1 MVRTTPPLKGEAHG
15 KEPSIVPLDS
25 PYRCW
30 AEIDLGALERNIK
43 RIRAA
48 LPRGIQYLAVVKA
61 DAYGHGM
68 AQTVARLMR
77 SGADMFAVANMG
89 EAAEILEIGS
99 GWPILLLSAI
109 LPGEDRYLADYNV
122 IATISTA
129 EEVKR
134 FSQVGKKAGKLIPV
148 HLKIDTGM
156 GRLGVWHEEAQA
168 LYETI
173 RNNPHLKLEGI
184 FTHFSSADSD
194 REFTDHQRAIFIE
207 TLDKLQNLD
216 RSRLLIHADNSAALE
231 SFIPG
236 SSFNAVRVGL
246 LQFGVRPYKRS
257 FLANVKVEPVL
268 SFHSRVGLVRNLP
281 EGTGIS
287 YHRTHVLEK
296 DSRLAVI
303 TAGYGDGLPLGAS
316 NSGKVIVGGQ
326 LCPILG
332 RVTMDQTV
340 VDITS
345 LGKVQPGDPVTFI
358 GRQED
363 AFIDVTD
370 FCRWAGQISWEV
382 FCSITKRVPRIYRT
396 DSAV

>member
-1 MVRTTPPLKGEAHG
+1 M
-15 KEPSIVPLDS
+15 DS

-48 LPRGIQYLAVVKA
+48 LPKDIQYLAVVKA

-129 EEVKR
+129 EEVER
-134 FSQVGKKAGKLIPV
+134 FSRVGKEAGKRIPV
-148 HLKIDTGM
+148 HMKIDTGM
-156 GRLGVWHEEAQA
+156 GRLGVWYEEAPT
-168 LYETI
+168 LYDKILT
-173 RNNPHLKLEGI
+173 NPHLSLEGI
-184 FTHFSSADSD
+184 FTHFSSADTD
-194 REFTDHQRAIFIE
+194 QEFTEHQRALFLE
-207 TLDKLQNLD
+207 TLDKLPNLD
-216 RSRLLIHADNSAALE
+216 RAKLLIHADNSAALE
-231 SFIPG
+231 SFTPG
-236 SSFNAVRVGL
+236 TSFNAVRLGL
-246 LQFGVRPYKRS
+246 LQFGVCPYARS
-257 FLANVKVEPVL
+257 FLAKVKVEPVL
-268 SFHSRVGLVRNLP
+268 SFHSRVGLVRSVP
-281 EGTGIS
+281 AGTGIS
-287 YHRTHVLEK
+287 YQRTHILAENTRV
-296 DSRLAVI
+296 AVI
-303 TAGYGDGLPLGAS
+303 TAGYGDGLPVSAS
-316 NSGKVIVGGQ
+316 NRGKVLVNGR

-340 VDITS
+340 IDVTS
-345 LGKVQPGDPVTFI
+345 LPEIRSGDPVTFI
-358 GRQED
+358 GRQGNG
-363 AFIDVTD
+363 FIDITD